1 MLVQQIEREVFN
13 KEKVSNIMFGK
24 KARFMRGGKTAM
36 ASFRI
41 LLERRFVC
49 VQENLSRVMFRIA
62 PIIAEETESSKTPN
76 VIRGFSDVIFI
87 LYRCEKVS

>member
-1 MLVQQIEREVFN
+1 
-13 KEKVSNIMFGK
+13 MFGK
-24 KARFMRGGKTAM
+24 KAKFMRGGKTAM

-62 PIIAEETESSKTPN
+62 PIIEEETESSKTPN